1 MFLYYGTEGVAVNVS
16 TVIGDV
22 QSYKRTAELNLF
34 KSIGLILNLCK
45 SPYRS
50 YNVHQMD
57 DNEANMCSDAT

>member
-16 TVIGDV
+16 TVIDDV
-22 QSYKRTAELNLF
+22 QSLQEDAELNLF

-45 SPYRS
+45 SPYGS

-57 DNEANMCSDAT
+57 DYEANMCSDAT